1 MSDLPSERGSLYG
14 RYVQAKQILG
24 IDRAVGFTML
34 NRAWSF
40 VSFPLTMY
48 LLTTF
53 FTKEVQGLYYT
64 FASLLFLQSILELG
78 FGTVMLQFVSH
89 EWAKLGFD
97 ANGRIEG
104 DDIAAGRLASLLR
117 MSLFWYAGMALIFF
131 LGVGTFGHFFLG
143 QHAGEIDYRLPWWL
157 LCATI
162 SLSFLLVPFRGVLEG
177 SNQVARCQRITLLA
191 TICSSLAS
199 WLSIY
204 FGAGLYTLAATNGM
218 LLLIGCLLVLPACR
232 PFFGL
237 MKRPHVVVDFS
248 WRREFW
254 PQQWRIGTSWLCGF
268 FMFQSFVPFIYQFH
282 GAAAAGRMGATLQ
295 IYNAVNTFAQ
305 SWTYAVAPKMGM
317 LAANHDYKGLR
328 MLVRGT
334 YRRSLAASIFFSI
347 AALAVI
353 GLMHLVQLPQAQR
366 FADPLSIIIFLLT
379 LIGMQLPNVET
390 QAVRFQKKEPYLK
403 ISISSAALVLLS
415 NAVLGSQFEI
425 RGIVSGFGLVMICF
439 LIPLCHR
446 IYREEMGPKLAVYPL
461 GG

>member
-1 MSDLPSERGSLYG
+1 
-14 RYVQAKQILG
+14 
-24 IDRAVGFTML
+24 
-34 NRAWSF
+34 
-40 VSFPLTMY
+40 
-48 LLTTF
+48 
-53 FTKEVQGLYYT
+53 
-64 FASLLFLQSILELG
+64 
-78 FGTVMLQFVSH
+78 
-89 EWAKLGFD
+89 
-97 ANGRIEG
+97 
-104 DDIAAGRLASLLR
+104 

-177 SNQVARCQRITLLA
+177 SNQVARCQRIALLA

-305 SWTYAVAPKMGM
+305 SWTYAVAPKMGI

-425 RGIVSGFGLVMICF
+425 RGIVSGFGLVMSCF